1 MAKNSTIGRYAS
13 GKVKDFALKSALD
26 ENGEP
31 TEGFEKALSTVLAVQ
46 RPLVLKNIQR
56 MTAKHPGESPERLAE
71 RLGQQYLTTVTGAG
85 AAVGG
90 TAIVPGIG
98 TVAALGLSGAAVAG
112 FMEATAL
119 YAQSLAELHG
129 ITTQDPQ
136 RAQALVMALMLG
148 DDAKELLREAAAK
161 AGRPYDPQSSL
172 NALAGTASGT
182 GISAFVVDRLKRTF
196 MRKMLLRQ
204 GAGFVGRAVPF
215 GVGAVIGGVG
225 NRAMGKA
232 VVKSAQHL
240 FGPAPVQLPEELR
253 GELTELPEGKEARK
267 EARQLVRQGVKDD
280 AEDMAAEVRAARE
293 RHRSERGEA

>member
-1 MAKNSTIGRYAS
+1 MAKNSMIGRYAS

-56 MTAKHPGESPERLAE
+56 MAAKHPGESPERLAE

-98 TVAALGLSGAAVAG
+98 TVAALGLSGAAVVG

-129 ITTQDPQ
+129 ITMQDPQ

-196 MRKMLLRQ
+196 MRKMLVRQ

-232 VVKSAQHL
+232 VMENAAEL
-240 FGPAPVQLPEELR
+240 FGPLPMVIPAEIR
-253 GELTELPEGKEARK
+253 EG
-267 EARQLVRQGVKDD
+267 
-280 AEDMAAEVRAARE
+280 AARE
-293 RHRSERGEA
+293 RAAGTKDDGGVFGAIRRALPGGKDEKDDRQKKGKPAA

>member
-56 MTAKHPGESPERLAE
+56 LAAKHPGESPERLAE

-98 TVAALGLSGAAVAG
+98 TVAALGLSGAAVVG

-232 VVKSAQHL
+232 VMENAAEL
-240 FGPAPVQLPEELR
+240 FGPLPMVIPGEIREGAAR
-253 GELTELPEGKEARK
+253 GRAEGT
-267 EARQLVRQGVKDD
+267 KDD
-280 AEDMAAEVRAARE
+280 GGVFGAIRRALPGGKDEKDDRQKKGKPAA
-293 RHRSERGEA
+293 

>member
-56 MTAKHPGESPERLAE
+56 MAAKHPGESPERLAE

-98 TVAALGLSGAAVAG
+98 TVAVLGLSGAAVAG

-182 GISAFVVDRLKRTF
+182 GISAFVVDCLKRTF

-232 VVKSAQHL
+232 VMENAAEL
-240 FGPAPVQLPEELR
+240 FGPLPAAIPGEIVQAAAA
-253 GELTELPEGKEARK
+253 GKDVAEGA
-267 EARQLVRQGVKDD
+267 Q
-280 AEDMAAEVRAARE
+280 AEDGTFLSGLLKALPVGKKDEKKA
-293 RHRSERGEA
+293 

>member
-1 MAKNSTIGRYAS
+1 MAKNSMIGRYTS

-56 MTAKHPGESPERLAE
+56 MAAKHPGESPERLAE

-136 RAQALVMALMLG
+136 RAQALVMGLMLG

-225 NRAMGKA
+225 NRAMAKS
-232 VVKSAQHL
+232 VVQNARDL
-240 FGPAPVQLPEELR
+240 FGPLPAAIPGEIVQAAAAGKDVAEGAQVEDGTFLSGLLKALPV
-253 GELTELPEGKEARK
+253 GK
-267 EARQLVRQGVKDD
+267 KDEKK
-280 AEDMAAEVRAARE
+280 A
-293 RHRSERGEA
+293 

>member
-31 TEGFEKALSTVLAVQ
+31 TEGFAKALSTVLAVQ

-56 MTAKHPGESPERLAE
+56 MAAKHPGESPERLAE

-129 ITTQDPQ
+129 IITQDPQ

-232 VVKSAQHL
+232 VMENAAEL
-240 FGPAPVQLPEELR
+240 FGPLPMVIP
-253 GELTELPEGKEARK
+253 GEIREGAAQGRVAGESEGTKDYGGVFGAIRRALPGGKDE
-267 EARQLVRQGVKDD
+267 KDD
-280 AEDMAAEVRAARE
+280 RQKKGKPAA
-293 RHRSERGEA
+293 

>member
-1 MAKNSTIGRYAS
+1 MAKNSMIGRYAS

-98 TVAALGLSGAAVAG
+98 TMAALGLSGAAVAG

-232 VVKSAQHL
+232 VMENAAEL
-240 FGPAPVQLPEELR
+240 FGPLPMVIPGEIREGAAQRRTEE
-253 GELTELPEGKEARK
+253 ESEGA
-267 EARQLVRQGVKDD
+267 KDD
-280 AEDMAAEVRAARE
+280 GGVFGAIRRALPGGKDTKNKPAA
-293 RHRSERGEA
+293 

>member
-1 MAKNSTIGRYAS
+1 MAKNSMIGRYAS

-56 MTAKHPGESPERLAE
+56 LAAKHPGESPERLAE

-98 TVAALGLSGAAVAG
+98 TVAALGLSGAAVVG

-182 GISAFVVDRLKRTF
+182 GISAFVVDRLKRAF

-232 VVKSAQHL
+232 VMENAAEL
-240 FGPAPVQLPEELR
+240 FGPLPMVIPGEIREGAAR
-253 GELTELPEGKEARK
+253 GRAAGESEGSNDDGGVLGAIRRALPGGKDE
-267 EARQLVRQGVKDD
+267 KDD
-280 AEDMAAEVRAARE
+280 RQKKGKPAA
-293 RHRSERGEA
+293 

>member
-13 GKVKDFALKSALD
+13 GKVKDFGLKSALD

-56 MTAKHPGESPERLAE
+56 MAAKHPGESPERLAE

-136 RAQALVMALMLG
+136 RAQALVMGLMLG

-232 VVKSAQHL
+232 VMENAAEL
-240 FGPAPVQLPEELR
+240 FGPLPMVIP
-253 GELTELPEGKEARK
+253 GEIREGA
-267 EARQLVRQGVKDD
+267 AQGRAQGESEGAKDD
-280 AEDMAAEVRAARE
+280 GGVFGAIRRALPGGKDEKDNRQKKGNPAA
-293 RHRSERGEA
+293 

>member
-1 MAKNSTIGRYAS
+1 MAKNSMIGRYAS

-56 MTAKHPGESPERLAE
+56 MAAKHPGESPERLAE

-232 VVKSAQHL
+232 VMENAAEL
-240 FGPAPVQLPEELR
+240 FGPLPAAIPGEIVQAAAA
-253 GELTELPEGKEARK
+253 GKDVAEGA
-267 EARQLVRQGVKDD
+267 Q
-280 AEDMAAEVRAARE
+280 AEDGTFLSGLLKALPVGKKDEKKA
-293 RHRSERGEA
+293 

>member
-1 MAKNSTIGRYAS
+1 MAKNSMIGRYAS

-56 MTAKHPGESPERLAE
+56 MAAKHPGEGPERLAE

-98 TVAALGLSGAAVAG
+98 SVAALGLSGAAVAG

-232 VVKSAQHL
+232 VMENAAEL
-240 FGPAPVQLPEELR
+240 FGPLPAAIPGEIVQAAAA
-253 GELTELPEGKEARK
+253 GKDVAEGA
-267 EARQLVRQGVKDD
+267 Q
-280 AEDMAAEVRAARE
+280 AEDGTFLSGLLKALPVGKKDEKKA
-293 RHRSERGEA
+293 